1 MKRSLIVVQQ
11 QPYEWEAAK
20 EQVENIAGHFAAYLS
35 EYRSRRATGSKHA
48 VLGPVGKLLNK
59 AAAGERNLDSLLGYT
74 VRIHEMS
81 SQGGYLSPDGLDHLR
96 QGAQRLLDLLADA
109 PVAVRSRL
117 IEQVDDAVYYRH
129 QKQHY
134 EWLHS
139 YMAEKRKAF
148 IAFLR
153 AKYGNDEEQFK
164 AAWAKDA
171 VPLDEVRYPSQS
183 QQRNARSKT
192 KAEDIKAFWE
202 SVRETPVEEEEEE
215 IE

>member
-1 MKRSLIVVQQ
+1 MKRPLIMVQQ
-11 QPYEWEAAK
+11 QPYDWEAAK
-20 EQVENIAGHFAAYLS
+20 KQVEEIAGHFAAYLGG
-35 EYRSRRATGSKHA
+35 YRSKRATGSKHA

-81 SQGGYLSPDGLDHLR
+81 SARGYLSPDALKRLR
-96 QGAQRLLDLLADA
+96 QGAEGLLNLLSDA

-129 QKQHY
+129 QKEKY
-134 EWLHS
+134 ERWHNQR
-139 YMAEKRKAF
+139 AAF

-153 AKYGNDEEQFK
+153 DKYNNDEEQFK
-164 AAWAKDA
+164 AAWADDA
-171 VPLDEVRYPSQS
+171 VPFDEVRYPSRN
-183 QQRNARSKT
+183 QQQKAKSEA
-192 KAEDIKAFWE
+192 KAEDIGAFWE
-202 SVRETPVEEEEEE
+202 SQKEEPVEEEEE

>member
-11 QPYEWEAAK
+11 QPYDWDAAK
-20 EQVENIAGHFAAYLS
+20 KKVEEIAEHFAVYLRG
-35 EYRSRRATGSKHA
+35 YRSRRATGSKHA

-81 SQGGYLSPDGLDHLR
+81 STGGYLSPSALEHLR
-96 QGAQRLLDLLADA
+96 QGAEGLLDLLADA

-129 QKQHY
+129 QKRHY
-134 EWLHS
+134 EWLHG
-139 YMAEKRKAF
+139 YMAGKRDAF
-148 IAFLR
+148 VTFLR
-153 AKYGNDEEQFK
+153 TRYATEDAFKQAWGEE
-164 AAWAKDA
+164 A
-171 VPLDEVRYPSQS
+171 VGFDEVRYPSKN
-183 QQRNARSKT
+183 QQQKAKSKA
-192 KAEDIKAFWE
+192 KAEDIKEFWKSQKEE
-202 SVRETPVEEEEEE
+202 SVEEEE

>member
-1 MKRSLIVVQQ
+1 MKRPLIMVQQ
-11 QPYEWEAAK
+11 QPYDWEAAK
-20 EQVENIAGHFAAYLS
+20 KQVEEIARHFAAYLG
-35 EYRSRRATGSKHA
+35 EYRSKRATGSKHA

-81 SQGGYLSPDGLDHLR
+81 SAGGYLSPDALERLR
-96 QGAQRLLDLLADA
+96 QGAEGLLNLLSDA

-129 QKQHY
+129 QKRHY
-134 EWLHS
+134 EWLHN
-139 YMAEKRKAF
+139 YMAEKRTAF

-153 AKYGNDEEQFK
+153 ARYNNDEEQFK
-164 AAWAKDA
+164 AAWDDDA
-171 VPLDEVRYPSQS
+171 VPFDEMRYPGKN
-183 QQRNARSKT
+183 QQQKAKSKA
-192 KAEDIKAFWE
+192 KAEDIKAFWKSQKE
-202 SVRETPVEEEEEE
+202 EPVEEEEE